1 MMGSGNYL
9 GGSTVV
15 NTNWKWS
22 PNSGLLRFQDF
33 SDKQVKKLKCDLIE
47 KIISG
52 YSFDLSTAHKLLFK
66 KQILKH
72 GSKLNWAKSQ
82 PEYNKI
88 LKYMLR
94 KSKKNN
100 TKYRVRD
107 ECRIN

>member
-1 MMGSGNYL
+1 MGGGSYL

-15 NTNWKWS
+15 NGGWTWS
-22 PNSGLLRFQDF
+22 PNSGLLKPQDF
-33 SDKQVKKLKCDLIE
+33 SDKQVKKLKRNLIE

-52 YSFDLSTAHKLLFK
+52 YYFKMSKAQELLFK
-66 KQILKH
+66 KEILKR
-72 GSKLNWAKSQ
+72 GSKLNWSKSQ

-100 TKYRVRD
+100 MRYRVRD